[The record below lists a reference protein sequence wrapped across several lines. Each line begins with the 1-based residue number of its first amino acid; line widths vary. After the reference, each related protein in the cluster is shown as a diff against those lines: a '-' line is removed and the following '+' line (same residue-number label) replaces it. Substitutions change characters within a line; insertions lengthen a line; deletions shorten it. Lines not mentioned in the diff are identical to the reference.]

1 MGPFNFF
8 KLATQRQILWLLF
21 LLFLSTLMDP
31 APRIC
36 SKAKCKAVLPAEILG
51 QQFFK
56 TCEKC
61 RNSDA
66 ARRKRKREEKEHAA
80 RAPPPPPLP
89 NQDIP
94 MDIDPEDNQASQ
106 SDILPDSDEDGKV
119 SMTSVVS
126 VNNTHQFDRE
136 TSWSSEVP
144 RICSRLSDMCSSLG
158 QMSSLMVPLR
168 LPETH

>member
-1 MGPFNFF
+1 MAPKWDSLIFF
-8 KLATQRQILWLLF
+8 KLATKRQALWLLF

-36 SKAKCKAVLPAEILG
+36 SKAKCKAVLPAEIPG

-66 ARRKRKREEKEHAA
+66 ARRKRKREEKELAA

-89 NQDIP
+89 NQEDGIP
-94 MDIDPEDNQASQ
+94 MDIVPEDNQASQ
-106 SDILPDSDEDGKV
+106 SDILPEDSDEDGKV
-119 SMTSVVS
+119 SMTSAVS
-126 VNNTHQFDRE
+126 AN
-136 TSWSSEVP
+136 
-144 RICSRLSDMCSSLG
+144 
-158 QMSSLMVPLR
+158 
-168 LPETH
+168 